1 MTLIRVYELRQR
13 VGRKKEFTERILLP
27 LRPGTLE
34 RIAAALARDEERTEF
49 VRRAI
54 EREIKRRKRPPP
66 GSKRTD

>member
-1 MTLIRVYELRQR
+1 MTQIRVYDFAPR
-13 VGRKKEFTERILLP
+13 VGRKKEFTQRILLP

-49 VRRAI
+49 IRDAV